1 MNDVRQQLHQR
12 GVATVQ
18 QVASGDSYEVKVSSK
33 LDVTLTPQEMDDLI
47 EACSE
52 ARGVL
57 LKDKAVLK
65 RTG

>member
-33 LDVTLTPQEMDDLI
+33 LDVTLP
-47 EACSE
+47 
-52 ARGVL
+52 R
-57 LKDKAVLK
+57 K
-65 RTG
+65 RWTI